1 MSPACHQRFF
11 SRLRSSTLT
20 SSVTAAATAGAHA
33 DEEQQIESLAPIVIT
48 SKAERNYAS
57 ALCSMFA
64 VALLVVSLSDYRWF
78 WLNGGLCNSK
88 FLGLNMF
95 FTVGKLF
102 IISMPVAW
110 NSSAP
115 LNDIYQFKPNA
126 NTGETLDGHHLAP
139 RTLFVMSF

>member
-11 SRLRSSTLT
+11 SRLRSYALP
-20 SSVTAAATAGAHA
+20 SSLVVVAAARPHA
-33 DEEQQIESLAPIVIT
+33 DDEQQIESLAPIVTT
-48 SKAERNYAS
+48 SKVERNYAS

-102 IISMPVAW
+102 VIPMPVAW

-126 NTGETLDGHHLAP
+126 NTGETPIDTVPKSIPHISL
-139 RTLFVMSF
+139 